1 MPQVNDQHQSAEYE
15 PAHHVSIPIL
25 APCGCHFWPSIGHAI
40 ILMLGAAESN
50 IATMYTLHQ
59 ASMKERCTYSVADEV
74 LRRNGDWYRDETG
87 NANCYSDARQLH
99 RTQVFWSR
107 LSTAGYL
114 RLYKLE

>member
-59 ASMKERCTYSVADEV
+59 ASMKECCTYSIADGV
-74 LRRNGDWYRDETG
+74 LRRDGNNYRAE
-87 NANCYSDARQLH
+87 
-99 RTQVFWSR
+99 
-107 LSTAGYL
+107 
-114 RLYKLE
+114 